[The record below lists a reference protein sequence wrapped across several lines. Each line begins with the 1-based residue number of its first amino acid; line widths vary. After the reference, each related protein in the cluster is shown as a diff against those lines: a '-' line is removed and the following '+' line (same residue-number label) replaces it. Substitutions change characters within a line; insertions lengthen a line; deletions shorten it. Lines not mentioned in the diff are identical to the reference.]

1 MAWRCPGLQ
10 RTRTP
15 ILCPLVHAPGAEALQ
30 VTESGRERSPGAGR
44 KEPCGRPFLLL
55 LCNARFSVPQCP
67 HLLGGGQRDRV
78 GNHSEVGL

>member
-1 MAWRCPGLQ
+1 MPWAAADED
-10 RTRTP
+10 
-15 ILCPLVHAPGAEALQ
+15 IHPLPFGACPGAEALQ

-67 HLLGGGQRDRV
+67 HLWGGGQRDGV
-78 GNHSEVGL
+78 GNRSEVGL